1 MPFLWQVRDL
11 RMKTSGPSQKRE
23 VILILSLWPD
33 NGLWFSLA
41 VKYRQGEFTKCLPS
55 AQSYYDPNW
64 IHTRLQQ
71 SCFMSNWLENNPHL
85 FLPSGL
91 YGDSR
96 RQLIPEPTCNLPW
109 PAPSQD
115 LPLLPG
121 KSTTLQNLSPY
132 HTFEWSIPCM
142 LFSLQSGLL
151 KSRFALP
158 RSKPVFLPW
167 FVSVFILLAILLLDS
182 CLICP
187 IFLYPCMYTMDICF
201 WCFYWH
207 DLWKGRVDCSYVRI

>member
-11 RMKTSGPSQKRE
+11 MMKTSGPSQKRE
-23 VILILSLWPD
+23 VILIFSLWPH

-91 YGDSR
+91 YGDR

-142 LFSLQSGLL
+142 LSSLQSGLL
-151 KSRFALP
+151 KSRFALA

-167 FVSVFILLAILLLDS
+167 YLCFHLTGNSALRLLPYLSHISISMYVYNGYLFLVFLLAWFVERKGRLLL
-182 CLICP
+182 
-187 IFLYPCMYTMDICF
+187 
-201 WCFYWH
+201 
-207 DLWKGRVDCSYVRI
+207 R

>member
-11 RMKTSGPSQKRE
+11 MMKTYGPSQKRE
-23 VILILSLWPD
+23 VILILSLWPEK
-33 NGLWFSLA
+33 GLWFSLA
-41 VKYRQGEFTKCLPS
+41 VKHRQGEFTKCLPS

-109 PAPSQD
+109 PALSQD
-115 LPLLPG
+115 LPLLPR
-121 KSTTLQNLSPY
+121 KSVTLQILSPY
-132 HTFEWSIPCM
+132 HAFEWSIPCM
-142 LFSLQSGLL
+142 LFSSQSGLL
-151 KSRFALP
+151 KSR
-158 RSKPVFLPW
+158 SKRL
-167 FVSVFILLAILLLDS
+167 SKI
-182 CLICP
+182 
-187 IFLYPCMYTMDICF
+187 
-201 WCFYWH
+201 
-207 DLWKGRVDCSYVRI
+207 